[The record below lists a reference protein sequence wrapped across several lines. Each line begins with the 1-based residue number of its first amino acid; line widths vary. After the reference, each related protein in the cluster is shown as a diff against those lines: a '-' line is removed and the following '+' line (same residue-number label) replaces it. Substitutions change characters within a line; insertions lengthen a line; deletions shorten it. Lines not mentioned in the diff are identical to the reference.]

1 MSDRSR
7 NLLRIHGAV
16 LLFGLA
22 GVLGKL
28 LTVPPVVIVCGR
40 AGLAAL
46 ALLLAGV
53 VWKLPLRPGSRRGL
67 FAFVALGV
75 LLAAHWTAFF
85 QSVQVSSVA
94 VALITFSTFPVFV
107 ALLEPV
113 LFRERLRAGDLV
125 LSLVAVAG
133 IGILVPRLD
142 PGDATA
148 KGVFW
153 GVVSGLTFA
162 FLSLLNRKYVRD
174 HSSVTI
180 ALYQD
185 AFAALVLLPFVVLR
199 WPTFTAGDLVLLPV
213 LGILCTA
220 VAHSLFIAGMRG
232 VTTRTASMI
241 ACLEPVY
248 GTVVAAVLLGEVP
261 SARTAVGGLI
271 ILGVALYATVRRDPG
286 GAATKES
293 PA

>member
-1 MSDRSR
+1 MSDRSG

-16 LLFGLA
+16 VLFGLA

-28 LTVPPVVIVCGR
+28 LTLPPVAIVCGR
-40 AGLAAL
+40 TGLAAVV
-46 ALLLAGV
+46 LLVAAAVGGV
-53 VWKLPLRPGSRRGL
+53 PIRPGSRRSFL
-67 FAFVALGV
+67 AFVGLGV

-94 VALITFSTFPVFV
+94 VALITFSTFPVFTT
-107 ALLEPV
+107 LLEPV
-113 LFRERLRAGDLV
+113 LFREKLRAADVV

-133 IGILVPRLD
+133 IAILVPSID

-148 KGVFW
+148 QGAFW

-162 FLSLLNRKYVRD
+162 LLSLLNRKYVRQ

-185 AFAALVLLPFVVLR
+185 AFAALALVPFVVLAR
-199 WPTFTAGDLVLLPV
+199 PTVTARDLVLLPV
-213 LGILCTA
+213 LGVLCTA
-220 VAHSLFIAGMRG
+220 VAHAHFIAGMRG

-248 GTVVAAVLLGEVP
+248 GSLLAVVFLGEVP
-261 SARTAVGGLI
+261 SVRTAVGGLI
-271 ILGVALYATVRRDPG
+271 VLGVAFHATVRSGGDAPG
-286 GAATKES
+286 K
-293 PA
+293 PP

>member
-7 NLLRIHGAV
+7 NLLQIHGAV

-22 GVLGKL
+22 AVFGKL
-28 LTVPPVVIVCGR
+28 LTVPPVAIVCGR

-46 ALLLAGV
+46 ALLLAGA
-53 VWKLPLRPGSRRGL
+53 VWNVPLRPGSRRSL
-67 FAFVALGV
+67 LAFVALGV

-85 QSVQVSSVA
+85 QSVKVSSVA

-113 LFRERLRAGDLV
+113 LFRERVRAGDLV
-125 LSLVAVAG
+125 LSLIAIAG

-148 KGVFW
+148 QGVFW

-162 FLSLLNRKYVRD
+162 LLSLLNRKYVRD

-185 AFAALVLLPFVVLR
+185 AVAALVLLPYVVWR

-248 GTVVAAVLLGEVP
+248 GSVVAALLGEVP
-261 SARTAVGGLI
+261 SARTVVGGLI

-286 GAATKES
+286 DAATKEG